1 MWPVRR
7 VAVVGCDPRGR
18 GGADELIR
26 EKRRAEWLFCELCY
40 NSHPVIIFGPPSM
53 TRRRVWA
60 SLGIRPE
67 SGLFDRLMSRF
78 MSRLMNRLLRGV
90 PRVTSR
96 L

>member
-26 EKRRAEWLFCELCY
+26 EKRRAEWLFCELCH
-40 NSHPVIIFGPPSM
+40 NSHPVVILGPPSM
-53 TRRRVWA
+53 TSRRVWD

-67 SGLFDRLMSRF
+67 SVWNPPGIRF
-78 MSRLMNRLLRGV
+78 IGSTHGPVHDPNHE
-90 PRVTSR
+90 PA
-96 L
+96 